1 MSSHKIEIPFSTDR
15 YEKRLIIFID
25 LLGFKN
31 YILSNHGDGK
41 EEAVKALTSHFQEQ
55 VSEGAKYI
63 KGNAHS
69 YKPTFN
75 FFSDTIIISFPLELF
90 NAPAEHKIFKSKAYP
105 NNELNIDKFRLL
117 FSASHS
123 ICDIQLHS
131 LQHGLL
137 TRGCVTIGDI
147 YHNKNTWFGPGIIEA
162 YEHESEIAIYPRVI
176 LSKSA
181 FEYFKNEVI
190 TDQNS
195 SWVQDSDGYFYVN
208 YIAWIHTK
216 LNTDFCKAHHEL
228 REIIV
233 SNIEDLSDQKKYN
246 ELQKWQWLS
255 VYFNTYSNDK
265 LKTVHGAELSESIE
279 I

>member
-1 MSSHKIEIPFSTDR
+1 MNDFEVEIPFSTDR

-25 LLGFKN
+25 LIGFKN
-31 YILSNHGDGK
+31 YIYSNCDNGK
-41 EEAVKALTSHFQEQ
+41 ESVVTALTTHFQEQ
-55 VSEGAKYI
+55 VSEGVKYI
-63 KGNAHS
+63 KGNSHS
-69 YKPTFN
+69 FKPTFN
-75 FFSDTIIISFPLELF
+75 FFSDTIIISFPLEIF
-90 NAPAEHKIFKSKAYP
+90 NAPDDYKFFKSKAYP

-117 FSASHS
+117 FSAIHS

-137 TRGCVTIGDI
+137 TRGCITIGDI
-147 YHNKNTWFGPGIIEA
+147 YHNKNTWFGPGLIEA
-162 YEHESEIAIYPRVI
+162 YEHESKIANYPRVI

-181 FEYFKNEVI
+181 LEYFKNEVI

-195 SWVQDSDGYFYVN
+195 SWIQDSDGFFYVN

-216 LNTDFCKAHHEL
+216 LNDDYCKAHHIL

-233 SNIEDLSDQKKYN
+233 NNLEMLKDQGKYN

-255 VYFNTYSNDK
+255 IYFNTYSNSK
-265 LKTVHGAELSESIE
+265 LKSAHGEGLSENIE